1 MSYFKKLS
9 KYIADLDY
17 FGKALIVL
25 SATSGGRSV
34 ISFTSVIGISVRIAS
49 ASFSLIFSLA
59 TGIIKKV
66 LKITRNKKKKHNK
79 VVMPAKIKLNSIE
92 VLISQIIIDLEIT
105 QLKKCQF
112 DISNYQFKTIVNEEK
127 QYKRLKENIRM
138 MKNSDELNKEEGNTT
153 KLWVNITKMRKF

>member
-9 KYIADLDY
+9 KYIADLNY

-49 ASFSLIFSLA
+49 ASLSLIFSLA

-138 MKNSDELNKEEGNTT
+138 MKNSDELNKEEGSTT
-153 KLWVNITKMRKF
+153 KLWVKITKMRKF

>member
-9 KYIADLDY
+9 NYIADLDC

-25 SATSGGRSV
+25 SATSGRISI
-34 ISFTSVIGISVRIAS
+34 ISFTSVIGIPVRIAS

-66 LKITRNKKKKHNK
+66 SKITKNKKKKHNK
-79 VVMPAKIKLNSIE
+79 VVMPAKSKLNSTE
-92 VLISQIIIDLEIT
+92 VLISQIIIDLEIS

-112 DISNYQFKTIVNEEK
+112 DISNYQFKTIFNEEK
-127 QYKRLKENIRM
+127 QYRRLKQNIKM

-153 KLWVNITKMRKF
+153 KL

>member
-9 KYIADLDY
+9 NYIADLDY

-25 SATSGGRSV
+25 SATSGGISI
-34 ISFTSVIGISVRIAS
+34 ISFTSVIGIPVRIAS

-66 LKITRNKKKKHNK
+66 SKITKNKKKKHNK
-79 VVMPAKIKLNSIE
+79 VVMPAKSKLNSTE
-92 VLISQIIIDLEIT
+92 VLISQIIIDLEIS

-112 DISNYQFKTIVNEEK
+112 DISNYQFKTIFSEEK
-127 QYKRLKENIRM
+127 QYRRLKQNIKM
-138 MKNSDELNKEEGNTT
+138 MKNSDKLNKEEGNTT
-153 KLWVNITKMRKF
+153 KL

>member
-112 DISNYQFKTIVNEEK
+112 DISN
-127 QYKRLKENIRM
+127 
-138 MKNSDELNKEEGNTT
+138 
-153 KLWVNITKMRKF
+153 

>member
-9 KYIADLDY
+9 NYIADLDY

-25 SATSGGRSV
+25 SATSGGISI
-34 ISFTSVIGISVRIAS
+34 ISFTSVIGIPVRIAS

-66 LKITRNKKKKHNK
+66 SKITKNKNKKHNK
-79 VVMPAKIKLNSIE
+79 VVMPAKSKLNSTE
-92 VLISQIIIDLEIT
+92 VLISQIIIDLEIS

-112 DISNYQFKTIVNEEK
+112 DISNYQFKTIFNEEK
-127 QYKRLKENIRM
+127 QYRRLKQNIKM

-153 KLWVNITKMRKF
+153 KL

>member
-9 KYIADLDY
+9 NYIADLDY

-25 SATSGGRSV
+25 SATSGGISI
-34 ISFTSVIGISVRIAS
+34 ISFTSVIGIPVRIAS
-49 ASFSLIFSLA
+49 ASFSLMFSLA

-66 LKITRNKKKKHNK
+66 SKITKNKKKKHNK
-79 VVMPAKIKLNSIE
+79 VVMPAKSKLNSTE
-92 VLISQIIIDLEIT
+92 VLISQIIIDLEIS

-112 DISNYQFKTIVNEEK
+112 DISNYQFKTIFNEEK
-127 QYKRLKENIRM
+127 QYRRLKQNIKM

-153 KLWVNITKMRKF
+153 KL

>member
-9 KYIADLDY
+9 NYIADLDY

-25 SATSGGRSV
+25 SATSGGISI
-34 ISFTSVIGISVRIAS
+34 ISFTSVIGIPVRIAS

-66 LKITRNKKKKHNK
+66 SKITKKKKKKHNK
-79 VVMPAKIKLNSIE
+79 VVMPAKSKLNSTE
-92 VLISQIIIDLEIT
+92 VLISQIIIDLEIS

-112 DISNYQFKTIVNEEK
+112 DISNYQFKTIFNEEK
-127 QYKRLKENIRM
+127 QYRRLKQNIKM

-153 KLWVNITKMRKF
+153 KL

>member
-9 KYIADLDY
+9 NYIADLDY

-25 SATSGGRSV
+25 SATSGGISI
-34 ISFTSVIGISVRIAS
+34 ISFTSVIGIPVRIAS

-66 LKITRNKKKKHNK
+66 SKITKNKKKKHNK
-79 VVMPAKIKLNSIE
+79 VVMPAKSKLNGTE
-92 VLISQIIIDLEIT
+92 VLISQIIIDLEIS

-112 DISNYQFKTIVNEEK
+112 DISNYQFKTIFSEEK
-127 QYKRLKENIRM
+127 QYRRLKQNIKM
-138 MKNSDELNKEEGNTT
+138 MKNSDKLNKEEGNTT
-153 KLWVNITKMRKF
+153 KL

>member
-112 DISNYQFKTIVNEEK
+112 DISNYQFKTTVNEEK

-153 KLWVNITKMRKF
+153 KL

>member
-9 KYIADLDY
+9 NYIADLDY

-25 SATSGGRSV
+25 SATSGGISI
-34 ISFTSVIGISVRIAS
+34 ISFTSVIGIPVRIAS

-66 LKITRNKKKKHNK
+66 SKITKNKKKKHNK
-79 VVMPAKIKLNSIE
+79 VVMPAKSKLNSTE
-92 VLISQIIIDLEIT
+92 VLISQIIIDLEIS

-112 DISNYQFKTIVNEEK
+112 
-127 QYKRLKENIRM
+127 
-138 MKNSDELNKEEGNTT
+138 
-153 KLWVNITKMRKF
+153 

>member
-9 KYIADLDY
+9 NYIADLDC

-25 SATSGGRSV
+25 SATSGGISI
-34 ISFTSVIGISVRIAS
+34 ISFTSVIGIPVRIAS

-66 LKITRNKKKKHNK
+66 SKITKNKKKKHNK
-79 VVMPAKIKLNSIE
+79 VVMPTKSKLNSTE
-92 VLISQIIIDLEIT
+92 VLISQIIIDLEIS

-112 DISNYQFKTIVNEEK
+112 DISNYQFKTIFNEEK
-127 QYKRLKENIRM
+127 QYRRLKQNIKM

-153 KLWVNITKMRKF
+153 KL

>member
-9 KYIADLDY
+9 NYIADLDY

-25 SATSGGRSV
+25 SATSGGISI
-34 ISFTSVIGISVRIAS
+34 ISFTSVIGIPVRIAS

-66 LKITRNKKKKHNK
+66 SKITKNKKKKHNK
-79 VVMPAKIKLNSIE
+79 VVMPAKSKLNGTE
-92 VLISQIIIDLEIT
+92 VLISQIIIDLEIS

-112 DISNYQFKTIVNEEK
+112 DISNYQFKTIFSEEK
-127 QYKRLKENIRM
+127 QYRRLKQNIKM

-153 KLWVNITKMRKF
+153 KL

>member
-9 KYIADLDY
+9 NYIADLDC

-25 SATSGGRSV
+25 SATSGGISI
-34 ISFTSVIGISVRIAS
+34 ISFTSVIGIPVRIAS

-66 LKITRNKKKKHNK
+66 SKITKNKKKKHNK
-79 VVMPAKIKLNSIE
+79 VVMPAKSKLNSTE
-92 VLISQIIIDLEIT
+92 VLISQIIIDLEIS

-112 DISNYQFKTIVNEEK
+112 DISNYQFKTIFNEEK
-127 QYKRLKENIRM
+127 QYRRLKQNIKM
-138 MKNSDELNKEEGNTT
+138 MKNSDKLNKEEGNTT
-153 KLWVNITKMRKF
+153 KL

>member
-9 KYIADLDY
+9 NYIADLDY

-25 SATSGGRSV
+25 SATSGGISI
-34 ISFTSVIGISVRIAS
+34 ISFTSVIGIPVRIAS

-66 LKITRNKKKKHNK
+66 SKITKKKKKKHNK
-79 VVMPAKIKLNSIE
+79 VVMPAKSKLNSTE
-92 VLISQIIIDLEIT
+92 VLISQIIIDLEIS

-112 DISNYQFKTIVNEEK
+112 DISNYQFKTIFNEEK
-127 QYKRLKENIRM
+127 QYRRLKQNIKM

-153 KLWVNITKMRKF
+153 KLWVKITKMRKF

>member
-9 KYIADLDY
+9 NYIADLDY

-25 SATSGGRSV
+25 SATSGGISI
-34 ISFTSVIGISVRIAS
+34 ISFTSVIGIPVRIAS

-66 LKITRNKKKKHNK
+66 SKITKNKKKKHNK
-79 VVMPAKIKLNSIE
+79 VVMPAKSKLNSTE
-92 VLISQIIIDLEIT
+92 VLISQIIIDLEIS

-112 DISNYQFKTIVNEEK
+112 DISNYQFKTIFSEEK
-127 QYKRLKENIRM
+127 QYRRLKQNIKM

-153 KLWVNITKMRKF
+153 KL

>member
-9 KYIADLDY
+9 NYIADLDY

-25 SATSGGRSV
+25 SATSGGISI
-34 ISFTSVIGISVRIAS
+34 ISFTSVIGIPVRIAS

-66 LKITRNKKKKHNK
+66 SQITKNKKKKHNK
-79 VVMPAKIKLNSIE
+79 VVMPAKSKLNSTE
-92 VLISQIIIDLEIT
+92 VLISQIIIDLEIS

-112 DISNYQFKTIVNEEK
+112 DISNYQFKTIFNEEK
-127 QYKRLKENIRM
+127 QYRRLKQNIKM

-153 KLWVNITKMRKF
+153 KL

>member
-153 KLWVNITKMRKF
+153 KL

>member
-49 ASFSLIFSLA
+49 ASLSLIFSLA